1 MHAAR
6 ASWAGVSQ
14 VTRPRWLDVDLCKI
28 DTGAPLMWTESDRRR
43 TLIEAHR
50 SRTRGDER
58 RAISLYKRILREE
71 PDNFEVAVRVAPL
84 LAGRGEGFDAWQ
96 LYRGAARQLARA
108 RRYKDCLA
116 IYTDAC
122 RHIPMEFD
130 VWRLRAELE
139 LMMGREDSAFE
150 TLLEG
155 RVRFREPHNRAQAI
169 ALLSRA
175 RMIDPEDSEVALDLA
190 ELYSRTDQED
200 AAIELLLPLSIQG
213 TANVMRRARALQWRI
228 TLAPRHALLWV
239 QACWR
244 GVAPERRVEQ
254 IGPGSKPLARLDLGT
269 EP

>member
-116 IYTDAC
+116 IYTKSEFRAVQFSVKDPGGAHAHPHPSARHGYNC
-122 RHIPMEFD
+122 RGH
-130 VWRLRAELE
+130 
-139 LMMGREDSAFE
+139 
-150 TLLEG
+150 T
-155 RVRFREPHNRAQAI
+155 Q
-169 ALLSRA
+169 
-175 RMIDPEDSEVALDLA
+175 
-190 ELYSRTDQED
+190 
-200 AAIELLLPLSIQG
+200 
-213 TANVMRRARALQWRI
+213 
-228 TLAPRHALLWV
+228 
-239 QACWR
+239 R
-244 GVAPERRVEQ
+244 GPWWESW
-254 IGPGSKPLARLDLGT
+254 PD
-269 EP
+269 

>member
-1 MHAAR
+1 M
-6 ASWAGVSQ
+6 WA
-14 VTRPRWLDVDLCKI
+14 
-28 DTGAPLMWTESDRRR
+28 ESERRR

-50 SRTRGDER
+50 SRTQGDER

-71 PDNFEVAVRVAPL
+71 PENFEVAVRVAPL
-84 LAGRGEGFDAWQ
+84 LAARGDRFEAWQ

-116 IYTDAC
+116 VYTDAC
-122 RHIPMEFD
+122 RHVPMEFD

-139 LMMGREDSAFE
+139 LMMGRDDSAFE
-150 TLLEG
+150 TLLDG
-155 RVRFREPHNRAQAI
+155 RVRFTDAHNRAQAI

-175 RMIDPEDSEVALDLA
+175 RMIDPQDSEVALDLA
-190 ELYSRTDQED
+190 ELYARTDQAD

-213 TANVMRRARALQWRI
+213 EPNVMRRARALQWRI
-228 TLAPRHALLWV
+228 TLAPRHALLWL

-244 GVAPERRVEQ
+244 GVAPERQIES
-254 IGPGSKPLARLDLGT
+254 IGPGSKPLAHLDVGV